1 MVEHIWLPPR
11 RCRFESGFLHN
22 MAKIDKKRK
31 KLEERIE
38 FLQEEMKN
46 ALIKKTSDTKEISVP
61 EYTRKINELR
71 IELQNLK

>member
-1 MVEHIWLPPR
+1 
-11 RCRFESGFLHN
+11 